1 MNSPRISL
9 LLLAVIAGTVFSQTQ
24 TVAITGRVTDPN
36 GKPLTNTLVR
46 MGVGLLYTTTD
57 SNGYYS
63 LGGTVNVTK
72 PAATQQGT
80 AFSQPSLV
88 AGRVLF
94 SLPKNGMQVHMSMY
108 DLGGRFIKDVIDG
121 KMAQGNYAVSAES
134 QNISRQFYIIRLS
147 IDGVSHV
154 MKLSSVACGGN
165 ATSAKWGASMPE
177 TRLEKLAAVMDTLH
191 ATEPAYSLGIM
202 PIQALTGTYNF
213 TLTKTSTWNR
223 DTAAFWGDTS
233 KLKKAAGKIWCTF
246 INRTNGALADSQI
259 YWCLG
264 DFGKPIRLS
273 DSSTIDITN
282 STAGRLYVMLGYKP
296 ALPPDTS
303 RPGNAV
309 WDWEEH
315 TCGNGGYNGNLTRVD
330 AFGTPLSIRLHC
342 ADGYDAAR
350 GEIYDVFYEPRQ
362 AIFDEYANEVPYQ
375 FTDQATIQAPYRIPD
390 PGMTPNFSTGGLY
403 AHYWDAYQATVG
415 ITAGPYCGINDPVKS
430 SGLHRHTCELPLAQ
444 AQNDKYHYLKAP
456 CNFYSYFFHR
466 RAIARKQYGFPYDDC
481 YGFSS
486 FIAHGNAQ
494 WLIIAVGY

>member
-1 MNSPRISL
+1 MKRSGIIL
-9 LLLAVIAGTVFSQTQ
+9 LLLAMMAATSFSQN
-24 TVAITGRVTDPN
+24 VAITGHVTGAN

-46 MGVGLLYTTTD
+46 MGVGMLYTTTD
-57 SNGYYS
+57 SNGFYS
-63 LGGTVNVTK
+63 LSGAVSVLR
-72 PAATQQGT
+72 PAGTQQGS

-88 AGRVLF
+88 AGKVLF

-108 DLGGRFIKDVIDG
+108 DLGGRFIKEIIQG
-121 KMAQGNYAVSAES
+121 KMVQGNYAVSAES
-134 QNISRQFYIIRLS
+134 RDMSSQFYVIRLT

-154 MKLSSVACGGN
+154 MKLSSVTCGN
-165 ATSAKWGASMPE
+165 AASAGSGVVMPDA
-177 TRLEKLAAVMDTLH
+177 RLEKLAAVVDTLH
-191 ATEPAYSLGIM
+191 ATEPGYSLGIT
-202 PIQALTGTYNF
+202 PIQALTGTYDF
-213 TLTKTSTWNR
+213 QLTRTSTWNG

-233 KLKKAAGKIWCTF
+233 KLKKAAGRIWCTF
-246 INRTNGALADSQI
+246 INRTNGAFADSQI

-264 DFGKPIRLS
+264 DFGTPIRLS
-273 DSSTIDITN
+273 DSSTIDIST

-296 ALPPDTS
+296 APPPDST

-330 AFGTPLSIRLHC
+330 AFGVPLSMRLHC
-342 ADGYDAAR
+342 TDGYDAAR

-375 FTDQATIQAPYRIPD
+375 FTDQSTIQAPFRIPD

-403 AHYWDAYQATVG
+403 AHYWDAYQASVG
-415 ITAGPYCGINDPVKS
+415 VSAGPYCGINDPVKS
-430 SGLHRHTCELPLAQ
+430 SGLHRHTLELPLTQ
-444 AQNDKYHYLKAP
+444 QQNGKYHYLKAP

-466 RAIARKQYGFPYDDC
+466 RAILRLQYGFPYDDC